1 MSSEA
6 TYQAAPVQ
14 DVKSPGLLESLN
26 EDGSLVRHFVAFT
39 LFAVYGTAVCPY
51 IDKLSIPNLLWPIG
65 LTLVTLVAVRP
76 LVMSKL
82 LPALPETQRQYGHF
96 MIDFSLYL
104 GASAMIGGLN
114 YAAYGF
120 PFESALKVTI
130 GFLTFGFLVS
140 ADLTLN
146 YELRIA
152 RQLQAENRSLALPRD
167 YVPTAVKLSFFVIAC
182 LVMLGAVIYQ
192 VVQKDLF
199 WLLYSKPGFAVAKDA
214 ILAEIAFVV
223 GVGVLGTTKIVT
235 AYARNLSFYL
245 NAENDAL
252 RQVMNGNLKAS
263 VPVTSNDEFGR
274 MAELTNQMIEELSVK
289 SDEVLLTQDASILGM
304 ATLAEARDN
313 ETGAHIL
320 RTQRYV
326 KLLAQHLQS
335 HPAHSGYLSD
345 DVIELLYKSAPLH
358 DIGKV
363 GIPDA
368 ILLKPDR
375 LTDDEFVIMKTHATI
390 GADALATAQERLG
403 TTSFLRLAQEIAA
416 THHEKWDGSGYPN
429 GLSGGQIPLSGRLMA
444 LADVYDALICKRH
457 YKPAFTHEKS
467 RAIILEGRGTHFDPD
482 VVDAFLALEEEF
494 QQVARDFAD
503 QDEVTH

>member
-1 MSSEA
+1 MSTETTYPTSGTRHLGSTRLIA
-6 TYQAAPVQ
+6 TLNQ
-14 DVKSPGLLESLN
+14 DGN
-26 EDGSLVRHFVAFT
+26 FIRHVVAFA
-39 LFAVYGTAVCPY
+39 LFAIYGTAVCPY

-65 LTLVTLVAVRP
+65 LTLAILVSMRP
-76 LVMSKL
+76 LVISRL

-96 MIDFSLYL
+96 MIDFSLYV
-104 GASAMIGGLN
+104 GASAMIGALN

-130 GFLTFGFLVS
+130 GFLTFGFIVG
-140 ADLTLN
+140 ADLALN
-146 YELRIA
+146 YELRVA
-152 RQLQAENRSLALPRD
+152 REFQAEGRSLTLPQD

-199 WLLYSKPGFAVAKDA
+199 WLLYSKPGFAVAKSA
-214 ILAEIAFVV
+214 ILTEIAFVV

-245 NAENDAL
+245 EAENAAL
-252 RQVMNGNLKAS
+252 RQVMSGNLKAS

-289 SDEVLLTQDASILGM
+289 SDEVVLTQDASILGM

-326 KLLAQHLQS
+326 KLLAQQLQS
-335 HPAHSGYLSD
+335 HPAHADQLTD

-368 ILLKPDR
+368 ILLKPGK

-390 GADALATAQERLG
+390 GAEALATAQERLG
-403 TTSFLRLAQEIAA
+403 STSFLRLAQEIAE

-429 GLSGGQIPLSGRLMA
+429 ALKGADIPLSGRLMA

-457 YKPAFTHEKS
+457 YKPAFSHEKS
-467 RAIILEGRGTHFDPD
+467 RGIILEGRGTHFDPD
-482 VVDAFLALEEEF
+482 VVDAFLALEDGF
-494 QQVARDFAD
+494 QQVAKEFAD
-503 QDEVTH
+503 QDETAH